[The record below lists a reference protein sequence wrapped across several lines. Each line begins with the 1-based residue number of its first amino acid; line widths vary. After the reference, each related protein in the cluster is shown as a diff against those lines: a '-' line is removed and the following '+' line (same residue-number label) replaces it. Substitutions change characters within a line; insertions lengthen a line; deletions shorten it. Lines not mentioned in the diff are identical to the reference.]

1 MNNKTKR
8 IWINAINFII
18 ILFLYIFA
26 IYQINTKETKIITF
40 VLYLVAILGIWK
52 LRDIMYNISKYAKVY
67 IEYNNNSVAKAIVLA
82 IGFYLNKQKGQDNQI
97 TAEEYKIVDMTQID
111 YELYTSEYRKWV
123 KFKKMYEKL
132 GDR

>member
-1 MNNKTKR
+1 MNNKTKK
-8 IWINAINFII
+8 IWINAMNFII